1 MSAPKGRPHPLIRA
15 EKGVLASLADAFRVD
30 RTALQPRQALQAT
43 IGVAVPLI
51 VGVILKDPVAGAT
64 ASFGALTVG
73 VALIK
78 TGLRAPAPT
87 MLGASICMA
96 AATFVGCVTGL
107 VPVVHLITLAVAGF
121 FGGLLVAAGRGAA
134 QVGVNALIA
143 LLVFGRFAADPG
155 TAALHMTWVLL
166 GGLFQTAVGI
176 WARSPRPLRAQR
188 AALADAYET
197 LAMAATKQEVPLA
210 AAEAAASA
218 RDTIR
223 PWLQA
228 DDRTHAGPLRGL
240 VDEADR
246 IRQELHALR
255 FQETALPRSGP
266 GHQIVDDAIAAVA
279 APLLAISAALRH
291 GRRAEGVEQAAEHLL
306 AQGERLTGE
315 AAQHVDADGEAAQH
329 VDADGE
335 AAQHVD
341 ADGEAAQH
349 VDADGE
355 AAASPAAV
363 FCAAR
368 MAALAGKLRAVN
380 RMTSQ
385 LAGIR
390 RMDLPVAAANAAD
403 AMVVLPTELL
413 SVVRQVRAATSPSS
427 PAFRH
432 GIRLAVVIPVATEI
446 SRFLPWQRGYW
457 LPVAAVIVLKPD
469 FSATVSRG
477 VARVI
482 GTGVGV
488 IAGGVLVATIHPHG
502 VTFIALIAVC
512 AWLGYS
518 VFAANYALYSLFLTA
533 LVILLVSAAESSA
546 MRAVENRGFDTLIGG
561 GLAIAAYLI
570 WPTWEAGTLQAA
582 AADRFEAIRRYLDA
596 VLRAC
601 VDPQA
606 YDQRS
611 LVRLASGTR
620 RAQSEVMAS
629 IGRARGEPAWSRP
642 DIDRYTGILSAGR
655 RIASGA
661 HALASHLHD
670 TRRQVAVPSAAPIA
684 AEIDSTMS
692 ALEHSLRTGS
702 PPGRIPDLRG
712 SQRQLTKAMAA
723 GITPEQ
729 RRGALLAALLDPLVD
744 SIDSAADLLRAG
756 APDGHPVRHDAVPD
770 RESPGQAAADAPG
783 NQGR

>member
-1 MSAPKGRPHPLIRA
+1 MSAPTGRPHPLIKA

-30 RTALQPRQALQAT
+30 RTALRPRPALRAT
-43 IGVAVPLI
+43 IGVVVPLI
-51 VGVILKDPVAGAT
+51 VGIALKDPVAGAT
-64 ASFGALTVG
+64 ASFGALSVG
-73 VALIK
+73 IALI
-78 TGLRAPAPT
+78 TAGPRTPVPT
-87 MLGASICMA
+87 MLAASVCMA

-121 FGGLLVAAGRGAA
+121 FAGLLVAAGRGAT

-166 GGLFQTAVGI
+166 GGLFQTVVAV
-176 WARSPRPLRAQR
+176 WLRSPRPLRAQR

-197 LAMAATKQEVPLA
+197 LALAAAKEEVPLA
-210 AAEAAASA
+210 AGEAAASA

-255 FQETALPRSGP
+255 FQETALPRSSP

-279 APLLAISAALRH
+279 APLREISAALRH
-291 GRRAEGVEQAAEHLL
+291 GRRAEGVEPVADQLL
-306 AQGERLTGE
+306 EQGDRLTGE
-315 AAQHVDADGEAAQH
+315 AAQDGH
-329 VDADGE
+329 HDG
-335 AAQHVD
+335 D
-341 ADGEAAQH
+341 
-349 VDADGE
+349 
-355 AAASPAAV
+355 AAASPAAA

-368 MAALAGKLRAVN
+368 MAALAGQLRAVN

-403 AMVVLPTELL
+403 AIVVLPTELL

-446 SRFLPWQRGYW
+446 SRFLPWHRGYW

-488 IAGGVLVATIHPHG
+488 IAGAVLVATIHPHG
-502 VTFIALIAVC
+502 LTFIALIGVC
-512 AWLGYS
+512 AWLGYA
-518 VFAANYALYSLFLTA
+518 VFAASYALYSVFLTA
-533 LVILLVSAAESSA
+533 LVILLVSAAETSA
-546 MRAVENRGFDTLIGG
+546 ISAVENRGFDTLIGG
-561 GLAIAAYLI
+561 ALAIAAYLI

-582 AADRFEAIRRYLDA
+582 AADRFDAIRRYLEA

-601 VDPQA
+601 VDPEA

-629 IGRARGEPAWSRP
+629 MGRARGEPAWSRP
-642 DIDRYTGILSAGR
+642 DVDRYTGILSAGR
-655 RIASGA
+655 RIVSGA

-670 TRRQVAVPSAAPIA
+670 TKRQVAVPSAAPIA
-684 AEIDSTMS
+684 DDIDSTMS

-702 PPGRIPDLRG
+702 PPGQLPDLRG
-712 SQRQLTKAMAA
+712 SLHQLTKAMAA

-744 SIDSAADLLRAG
+744 SIDSAADLLRAP
-756 APDGHPVRHDAVPD
+756 APDGLPARHDAEPD
-770 RESPGQAAADAPG
+770 RKVPGGQTAADVPAIRDSDTGNPG
-783 NQGR
+783 R

>member
-1 MSAPKGRPHPLIRA
+1 MSAPAGRPHPLIRA
-15 EKGVLASLADAFRVD
+15 EKGVFASLADAFRVD

-43 IGVAVPLI
+43 IGVVVPLI

-96 AATFVGCVTGL
+96 TATFVGCVTGL

-197 LAMAATKQEVPLA
+197 LALAATKQDVPLA

-266 GHQIVDDAIAAVA
+266 GHQIVDDTIAAVA
-279 APLLAISAALRH
+279 APLLAISAALRR
-291 GRRAEGVEQAAEHLL
+291 GRRAEGVEQAAEQLL
-306 AQGERLTGE
+306 AQGDRLAGE
-315 AAQHVDADGEAAQH
+315 AARHVDADGEAAQRAG
-329 VDADGE
+329 ADGE
-335 AAQHVD
+335 AAQRVD
-341 ADGEAAQH
+341 AAGD
-349 VDADGE
+349 

-368 MAALAGKLRAVN
+368 MAALAGQLRAVN

-403 AMVVLPTELL
+403 AMVVLPTELR

-518 VFAANYALYSLFLTA
+518 VFAANYALYSVFLTA

-546 MRAVENRGFDTLIGG
+546 TRAVENRGFDTLIGG

-601 VDPQA
+601 VNPQA

-655 RIASGA
+655 RIVSGA

-684 AEIDSTMS
+684 GEIDSTMS
-692 ALEHSLRTGS
+692 ALEQSLRTGS
-702 PPGRIPDLRG
+702 PPGPIPDLRG
-712 SQRQLTKAMAA
+712 AQRQLTKAMAA

-744 SIDSAADLLRAG
+744 AIDSAADLLRAG
-756 APDGHPVRHDAVPD
+756 AADGHPVRHDSLPD
-770 RESPGQAAADAPG
+770 RESPGQAATDAPG